1 MHGYLNTHRGRDE
14 RLKAPANLTKPS
26 RSWWR
31 SVMADYA
38 LEPHHVRLLTL
49 AAEAWAR
56 AAEAREQ
63 LAAMAPSTTTGSA
76 SPARTRQWASSGTP
90 ASRSPGLC
98 ASLTSTPSAP
108 PRRAPRG
115 GDRDAAT

>member
-63 LAAMAPSTTTGSA
+63 LAADGAVYYDRFGQPRAHPSVGIERDARIAFARLVRELDLDTERAPE
-76 SPARTRQWASSGTP
+76 AR
-90 ASRSPGLC
+90 
-98 ASLTSTPSAP
+98 P
-108 PRRAPRG
+108 PRR
-115 GDRDAAT
+115 